1 MKALGLYLLACT
13 CVLAPKLTAQDARE
27 LINAT
32 VAAVGGTDALHR
44 LGDVQYTYRWADG
57 KSLERYIFDG
67 ETSYGR
73 DRTPDGKLREQ
84 YYNGRSIT
92 VLLDGQIIRDT
103 TEIKSAFFR
112 RKTNYYWLA
121 MMHKLDDPGVT
132 HTYAG
137 TQEVEGIRYDRV
149 DVTFDD
155 GVGVASDRY
164 RLYINP
170 ATHLVDQFLYTV
182 AAAGRMEP
190 TLMKFTYGTFGDG
203 VQLPVIS
210 RSHPV
215 LDWDGTLDPAGTWS
229 ARYREDFRFGNGFT
243 PETIRQ

>member
-1 MKALGLYLLACT
+1 MKALGLFLLACT
-13 CVLAPKLTAQDARE
+13 CVLAQKLPAQDARA
-27 LINAT
+27 LIDAT
-32 VAAVGGTDALHR
+32 VAAVGGSDALHR

-57 KSLERYIFDG
+57 QSLERYIFDG

-73 DRTPDGKLREQ
+73 DRTADGQLREQ

-132 HTYAG
+132 HAYAG
-137 TQEVEGIRYDRV
+137 TQEVEGILYHRV

-155 GVGVASDRY
+155 GVGVAQDRY

-182 AAAGRMEP
+182 AAAGRMNP
-190 TLMKFTYGTFGDG
+190 TLMRYTYGSFADG
-203 VQLPVIS
+203 VRLPVIS
-210 RSHPV
+210 RSHPA
-215 LDWDGTLDPAGTWS
+215 LDWDATLDPAGKWS
-229 ARYREDFRFGNGFT
+229 ARYREDFRFGTGFT